1 MKGELKGP
9 APGTRAPR
17 LTSEEETARWVRFM
31 FARVVPRYDLLNHL
45 LSFNLDRWWR
55 RRTARRLRPTLR
67 QPGARVLDLC
77 CGTGDLLLALTAQGA
92 RSPVGADFCHPM
104 LAAARRKL
112 RSGAADLVEADA
124 LRLPF
129 PAETFEAVTVAFGF
143 RNLANYRSGLA
154 EMLRVLRPGGVAAIL
169 EFSRPAHPGL
179 ARLYEFYSRRILP
192 CIGGW
197 ISGCPEAYSY
207 LPDSVRNFPGPGELA
222 GEMRRAGFHPVAFD
236 LFTGG
241 IVALHLGWKPAEGK
255 SPE

>member
-1 MKGELKGP
+1 MKGELEGP
-9 APGTRAPR
+9 APGARAPR

-55 RRTARRLRPTLR
+55 GRAARRLRPMLR
-67 QPGARVLDLC
+67 QPRARVLDLC
-77 CGTGDLLLALTAQGA
+77 CGTGDLLLALAAQGA

-104 LAAARRKL
+104 LEAARRKL
-112 RSGAADLVEADA
+112 PPGTAYLVEADA

-129 PAETFEAVTVAFGF
+129 PADAFEAVTVGFGF

-169 EFSRPAHPGL
+169 EFSRPPHPLL
-179 ARLYEFYSRRILP
+179 ARLYDFYSRRILP
-192 CIGGW
+192 RIGGS

-222 GEMRRAGFHPVAFD
+222 AEMRRAGFHPVAFE

-241 IVALHLGWKPAEGK
+241 IVALHLGWKPGEGK

>member
-1 MKGELKGP
+1 
-9 APGTRAPR
+9 
-17 LTSEEETARWVRFM
+17 M

-55 RRTARRLRPTLR
+55 RRTARRLGPVLR
-67 QPGARVLDLC
+67 QPCARVLDLC
-77 CGTGDLLLALTAQGA
+77 CGTGDLLLALLAEGA
-92 RSPVGADFCHPM
+92 RSAVGADFCHPM

-112 RSGAADLVEADA
+112 RPNTACLVEADA

-129 PAETFEAVTVAFGF
+129 AADAFEVVTVAFGF

-154 EMLRVLRPGGVAAIL
+154 EMLRVLKPGGVAAIL
-169 EFSRPAHPGL
+169 EFSRPAHPVL
-179 ARLYEFYSRRILP
+179 ARFYGFYSRRILP
-192 CIGGW
+192 RIGGW

-222 GEMRRAGFHPVAFD
+222 GEMQRAGFHPVVFD

-241 IVALHLGWKPAEGK
+241 IVALHLGWKPSEEK
-255 SPE
+255 SPEWPQ

>member
-1 MKGELKGP
+1 
-9 APGTRAPR
+9 
-17 LTSEEETARWVRFM
+17 M

-77 CGTGDLLLALTAQGA
+77 CGTGDLLLALVAEGA

-112 RSGAADLVEADA
+112 RPGAADLVEADA

-129 PAETFEAVTVAFGF
+129 PAEAFEAVTVAFGF

-169 EFSRPAHPGL
+169 EFSRPAHPRL
-179 ARLYEFYSRRILP
+179 ARLYEFYSHRILP

-222 GEMRRAGFHPVAFD
+222 GEMRRVGFRPVVFE

-241 IVALHLGWKPAEGK
+241 IVALHLGWKPGEGK
-255 SPE
+255 SPQ